1 MKELE
6 NMEDEK
12 IENKLLKTCKDLRKV
27 KTLEQLPLIKW
38 SKDRLLDVL
47 INFDLLKLA
56 KSLKS
61 ISLEDFIKYG
71 EYKNFETDFEEYKTI
86 EETEEIKELRSCT
99 ILRNLPFAEWS
110 RLELLDL
117 LMEYNLYIF
126 TSKTV
131 GKDIKKFPP
140 IMVYA
145 GTKYNGLGRNHLQQ
159 VIKRYS

>member
-6 NMEDEK
+6 TMEN
-12 IENKLLKTCKDLRKV
+12 ENKLLETCKDPREV
-27 KTLEQLPLIKW
+27 KALEQLPLIKW
-38 SKDRLLDVL
+38 SKDKLLDVL
-47 INFDLLKLA
+47 INFDLLKLSN
-56 KSLKS
+56 SLKS
-61 ISLEDFIKYG
+61 INLEDFIKYG
-71 EYKNFETDFEEYKTI
+71 KYKHFETDFEEYETI

-99 ILRNLPFAEWS
+99 ILKNLPFAEWS

-131 GKDIKKFPP
+131 GKDIKKFPH